1 MGNVSSFNMKQSK
14 DFNIWHNADIR
25 PNYAIGGGI
34 EFSLNGYEALKLK
47 NEIIQKAQEAYTKRT
62 GQKFQAKS
70 YEWSAVVNLK
80 PTSSMEDLTK
90 LAKYFKD
97 KFGFQCY
104 QMAIHRDEGHFNDQ
118 GEKVINHH
126 AHLEF
131 ITLDEKTGIN
141 RQREIKPSILRQIQ
155 SEVAEILQMERGQ
168 DKRVSKRERI
178 EPRKYAQM
186 KEAEKENIKKAKQE
200 AKAHNIELQRQ
211 KLKDELAR
219 ELGQN
224 YLSKKE
230 AKEFVENFKKKCI
243 GIGLPKEFFR
253 ELSDKKKSLKEAIK
267 EELELFCDDLLEAY
281 KAKSKEAQDNK
292 ENLEYRE
299 IRIKEL
305 NEENENLRESDTIA
319 NVDKIKKENISLKTK
334 INEVEK
340 ERNNLKAENQA
351 LKAEKEK
358 NKAYP
363 IQNDLNAN
371 LTPQNDFKELSKENK
386 ELKSKIKE
394 LKIENGML
402 KRIIFAFA
410 KAYEGSIIYS
420 VMGKMKT
427 KFKSWL
433 ALDKNTKKS
442 KEIKQAM
449 SKDQLT
455 KTIQT
460 LRQDLSNSKSQ
471 AKYQGFSR

>member
-80 PTSSMEDLTK
+80 PTSSMEDLAK

-131 ITLDEKTGIN
+131 ITLDEKTGKNNYN
-141 RQREIKPSILRQIQ
+141 RQNISPSVLRQIQ
-155 SEVAEILQMERGQ
+155 SEVAEILEMERGQ

-186 KEAEKENIKKAKQE
+186 KEAEKENIKKAKKE
-200 AKAHNIELQRQ
+200 AKAQNIELERQ
-211 KLKDELAR
+211 ILKDELAR
-219 ELGQN
+219 ELEQN

-230 AKEFVENFKKKCI
+230 VKEFIENFRKQCI
-243 GIGLPKEFFR
+243 GEGLPKEFFIGDENSLKTIKNEALSKENPKQYTL
-253 ELSDKKKSLKEAIK
+253 ELLNETLTNLVKLYKEEKKKRLEEEATKEKQAEEINSLRNELLKK
-267 EELELFCDDLLEAY
+267 DEEITIII
-281 KAKSKEAQDNK
+281 QN
-292 ENLEYRE
+292 
-299 IRIKEL
+299 
-305 NEENENLRESDTIA
+305 NENLL
-319 NVDKIKKENISLKTK
+319 NSLKA
-334 INEVEK
+334 
-340 ERNNLKAENQA
+340 RLKAE
-351 LKAEKEK
+351 EEK
-358 NKAYP
+358 NKVLSSQ
-363 IQNDLNAN
+363 IDLNAN
-371 LTPQNDFKELSKENK
+371 LTPQNDFKGLYEKLKVDYEALKLELQVKDNFINAVINFFKDNAKPKITYALTKSYEFVKKILKIPTDQRDLNHISQENLYK
-386 ELKSKIKE
+386 RISQNYKNGQEQAKIQDKSK
-394 LKIENGML
+394 
-402 KRIIFAFA
+402 
-410 KAYEGSIIYS
+410 
-420 VMGKMKT
+420 
-427 KFKSWL
+427 
-433 ALDKNTKKS
+433 
-442 KEIKQAM
+442 
-449 SKDQLT
+449 
-455 KTIQT
+455 
-460 LRQDLSNSKSQ
+460 
-471 AKYQGFSR
+471 GFSR